1 MIGLVWA
8 QSANGVI
15 GRDGTLPWHLPED
28 LKHFRTLTA
37 GATVLMGRRTWES
50 LPPRFRPLPG
60 RRNVVLSS
68 TPQEGVETFPD
79 LPGALDAVSG
89 DGWVIGGAAVYRA
102 ALPFADR
109 IVVTEIRETFEGDT
123 RAPEVGR
130 APDVAGEWQESST
143 GLHYRFLEW
152 RRVKQKKA
160 MDAAASTA
168 DRQTRKTVAPVK
180 SGGSRTSHSVTSGR
194 SGS

>member
-1 MIGLVWA
+1 VIGLIWA

-15 GRDGTLPWHLPED
+15 GRDGGLPWHLPED

-60 RRNVVLSS
+60 RRNVVLSR
-68 TPQEGVETFPD
+68 TQQEGAETFPD
-79 LPGALDAVSG
+79 LGRALTTVSE

-102 ALPFADR
+102 ALPYADR
-109 IVVTEIRETFEGDT
+109 IVVTEIRESFEGDT

-130 APDVAGEWQESST
+130 APDSVGEWQESST
-143 GLHYRFLEW
+143 GLHYRFLTW
-152 RRVKQKKA
+152 V
-160 MDAAASTA
+160 
-168 DRQTRKTVAPVK
+168 
-180 SGGSRTSHSVTSGR
+180 
-194 SGS
+194 

>member
-28 LKHFRTLTA
+28 MARFRALTT

-60 RRNVVLSS
+60 RRNLVLSS
-68 TPQEGVETFPD
+68 TPRDGVETFPD
-79 LPGALDAVSG
+79 MVRALAAVTG
-89 DGWVIGGAAVYRA
+89 DVWVIGGEAVYRA

-109 IVVTEIRETFEGDT
+109 IEVTEIRELFDGDT
-123 RAPEVGR
+123 CAPEVGR
-130 APDVAGEWQESST
+130 PPDSTGAWQESAS
-143 GLHYRFLEW
+143 GLHYRFLSW
-152 RRVKQKKA
+152 GPA
-160 MDAAASTA
+160 
-168 DRQTRKTVAPVK
+168 
-180 SGGSRTSHSVTSGR
+180 
-194 SGS
+194 

>member
-15 GRDGTLPWHLPED
+15 GRDGGLPWHLPED

-68 TPQEGVETFPD
+68 TQQEGVETFPD
-79 LPGALDAVSG
+79 LGRALTTVSE

-109 IVVTEIRETFEGDT
+109 VVVTEIRESFEGDT

-130 APDVAGEWQESST
+130 APDSVGEWQESST
-143 GLHYRFLEW
+143 GLHYRFLTW
-152 RRVKQKKA
+152 
-160 MDAAASTA
+160 
-168 DRQTRKTVAPVK
+168 
-180 SGGSRTSHSVTSGR
+180 G
-194 SGS
+194 

>member
-1 MIGLVWA
+1 VIGLIWA

-15 GRDGTLPWHLPED
+15 GRDGGLPWHLPED

-60 RRNVVLSS
+60 RRNVVLSR
-68 TPQEGVETFPD
+68 TQQEGVETFPE
-79 LPGALDAVSG
+79 LAPALAAVSG

-109 IVVTEIRETFEGDT
+109 IVVTDIRESFEGDT

-130 APDVAGEWQESST
+130 APDSVGEWQESST
-143 GLHYRFLEW
+143 GLHYRFLTW
-152 RRVKQKKA
+152 
-160 MDAAASTA
+160 D
-168 DRQTRKTVAPVK
+168 
-180 SGGSRTSHSVTSGR
+180 
-194 SGS
+194 